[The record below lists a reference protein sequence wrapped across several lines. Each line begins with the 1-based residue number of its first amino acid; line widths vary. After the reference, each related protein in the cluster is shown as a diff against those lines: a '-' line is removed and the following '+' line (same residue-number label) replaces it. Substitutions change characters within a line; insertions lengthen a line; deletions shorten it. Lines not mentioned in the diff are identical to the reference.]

1 MKGKKMKRSFRR
13 RNEDV
18 DGVENVIG
26 DDYVSGPDGN
36 NESISCLFF
45 LLKRLA
51 EWMWIY
57 VGGVKSIYASKE
69 LAKHKCSSKLL
80 VSIGICDCAV
90 LSKEGVG
97 INMKNIVQSDA

>member
-36 NESISCLFF
+36 NESISCPLFF
-45 LLKRLA
+45 T
-51 EWMWIY
+51 
-57 VGGVKSIYASKE
+57 
-69 LAKHKCSSKLL
+69 
-80 VSIGICDCAV
+80 
-90 LSKEGVG
+90 
-97 INMKNIVQSDA
+97 

>member
-26 DDYVSGPDGN
+26 DDYVSGPGGN

-45 LLKRLA
+45 FT
-51 EWMWIY
+51 
-57 VGGVKSIYASKE
+57 
-69 LAKHKCSSKLL
+69 
-80 VSIGICDCAV
+80 
-90 LSKEGVG
+90 
-97 INMKNIVQSDA
+97 